1 MTLLKQK
8 LLEWNYYFYK
18 IPLYLQESLPG
29 DDPQLG
35 IGGHMKMFFDILVN
49 SNEEGSKI
57 LEAFNIND
65 PNYFT
70 NLNISGVTANGTEF
84 ELLDR
89 LAELY
94 GLSRK
99 IVLYD
104 DDVITLTNKQL
115 IQLLEIKIF
124 QINWE
129 GTREEYL
136 KLYESINIP
145 IKFYLDKYIPGKI
158 ITVLDMNEVE
168 NDIFLLYSYTDL
180 LFINIL
186 GVQYYRYSGTIP
198 ENVGIFDVSKFDSGA
213 KFL

>member
-29 DDPQLG
+29 DNPQLG

-57 LEAFNIND
+57 LDAFNITD
-65 PNYFT
+65 PDYFE
-70 NLNISGVTANGTEF
+70 NLDLTGVTANGTEF
-84 ELLDR
+84 ELLDK

-94 GLSRK
+94 GFTRK
-99 IVLYD
+99 MKVND
-104 DDVITLTNKQL
+104 NDITLTNKQL

-129 GTREEYL
+129 GTRDEYL
-136 KLYESINIP
+136 KLYETINLP
-145 IKFYLDKYIPGKI
+145 ISFYLDKYIPGKI
-158 ITVLDMNEVE
+158 ITTIDESTMESNMK
-168 NDIFLLYSYTDL
+168 ILYQNTNL
-180 LFINIL
+180 LFIDLL
-186 GVQYYRYSGTIP
+186 GVQYERFSGSIP
-198 ENVGIFDVSKFDSGA
+198 QNVGLFDVSKFNAGA